1 MARATRSGKDM
12 TANSGSLGKA
22 LEAGGW
28 KPLGRRIKIKASPVT
43 PPLRRSP
50 LALDTGSR

>member
-1 MARATRSGKDM
+1 MARATRSEKDM